1 MRSFS
6 GAYTSCLWILQLLS
20 IFSVMISS
28 GRIYIL

>member
-6 GAYTSCLWILQLLS
+6 GAYTSLAYGYPQLQYL
-20 IFSVMISS
+20 FGMISS